1 MTKCDAPQEKDNSL
15 TACVVDEQRRS
26 FLLAAIGVLGGIGV
40 ACALTPFISSWL
52 PSRKAKS
59 AVDLITVDVSHLS
72 EGQQMT
78 VEWQGKPV
86 WILRRSDKVL
96 RQLSYPNSQLRDPD
110 SFTEQQP
117 RYAKNNWRSRN
128 PAYLVLIGLCTHL
141 GCSPRYVPHL
151 QHSSKNAGGFYC
163 PCHGSEFDLAGRV
176 LKGMPAPLNLE
187 VPPYYF
193 VNEHLLVIGKDNAKR
208 SL

>member
-1 MTKCDAPQEKDNSL
+1 MTQCDTSKETNKSL
-15 TACVVDEQRRS
+15 TDRVVDEQRRF
-26 FLLAAIGVLGGIGV
+26 FLLRAISVLGGI
-40 ACALTPFISSWL
+40 AAAFALMPFISSWL
-52 PSRKAKS
+52 PSRKVKAAS
-59 AVDLITVDVSHLS
+59 DLITVDVSHLS

-78 VEWQGKPV
+78 IEWQGKPV
-86 WILRRSDKVL
+86 WILRRSDKML

-110 SFTEQQP
+110 SLTEQQP
-117 RYAKNNWRSRN
+117 KYAKNNWRSRN

-151 QHSSKNAGGFYC
+151 QHNSKKAGGFYC

-176 LKGMPAPLNLE
+176 LKSMPAPLNLE

-193 VNEHLLVIGKDNAKR
+193 ASEHLLVIGDDKATR
-208 SL
+208 SV